1 MLVPALKLCI
11 LYWVLSVTDTVVL
24 GWQAITRPIVVCP
37 LAGILLGDVTSGCI
51 LGAELES
58 LFMGISAIG
67 GSIASDAFT
76 TSLICSAFVIC
87 SGATI
92 ESAVAIAMPIGTVM
106 VTISSLPNSIFAPI
120 QGYFTKLLQ
129 DNKVKKFEVMTF
141 VYATSKTLLSAIIL
155 FVCIYFGVEGIQ
167 AAIAAAPAWVMTGL
181 SAVSSMSLAVG
192 FAILLSQ
199 IVSGKT
205 IMWFFVGYVLV
216 KYLSLDTVAIAIIG
230 GAVASTIFFIE
241 KMIMDNKAKAVET
254 NDSEED
260 FF

>member
-37 LAGILLGDVTSGCI
+37 LAGILLGDITSGCI

-67 GSIASDAFT
+67 GSVAADALT
-76 TSLICSAFVIC
+76 TSMICSAFVIC
-87 SGATI
+87 SGANI

-106 VTISSLPNSIFAPI
+106 ATVTYLPYGLFAPV

-129 DNKVKKFEVMTF
+129 DNKVKLFEIMTF
-141 VYATSKTLLSAIIL
+141 LFSIFTALLSAIVL
-155 FVCIYFGVEGIQ
+155 FICIYFGVEGIQ
-167 AAIAAAPAWVMTGL
+167 AAIAASPAWVMTGL
-181 SAVSSMSLAVG
+181 SAVSSMALAVG

-216 KYLSLDTVAIAIIG
+216 KYLSLDTVAVAIIG
-230 GAVASTIFFIE
+230 VAVASTIFFIE
-241 KMIMDNKAKAVET
+241 KMIIDNKAKTMET